1 MGWTPP
7 RYSKFSTVANT
18 TVATLQ
24 LVANQ
29 PYLYANSESTN
40 RLHVRSSDQ
49 APFPPLR
56 TLQPDA
62 CSPGLITIFWLHV
75 FTTSARAC
83 TPGPQGA
90 RKKLWSGDRQP
101 PSSSLVPRHQIF
113 RARPAA
119 LSKNLVWGR
128 DYQVAATVRYR
139 MVGYHRHAPFLVTAL
154 CMYCSCHWHSY
165 GSGFVRSSWA
175 CLASWMIL
183 FKLRCVLDPSPRG
196 RPKDLHTHK
205 LSCRLSCVIS
215 AIISDPG
222 SFIQH

>member
-40 RLHVRSSDQ
+40 RLHVRSSGQ

-101 PSSSLVPRHQIF
+101 PSNGFGTVPDGRIPQTRPLSRDSLVHVLLVSLTLLRERLCAQLMSLF
-113 RARPAA
+113 SVMDDTVQVAVRARPF
-119 LSKNLVWGR
+119 SQR
-128 DYQVAATVRYR
+128 
-139 MVGYHRHAPFLVTAL
+139 
-154 CMYCSCHWHSY
+154 
-165 GSGFVRSSWA
+165 
-175 CLASWMIL
+175 
-183 FKLRCVLDPSPRG
+183 
-196 RPKDLHTHK
+196 
-205 LSCRLSCVIS
+205 
-215 AIISDPG
+215 
-222 SFIQH
+222 